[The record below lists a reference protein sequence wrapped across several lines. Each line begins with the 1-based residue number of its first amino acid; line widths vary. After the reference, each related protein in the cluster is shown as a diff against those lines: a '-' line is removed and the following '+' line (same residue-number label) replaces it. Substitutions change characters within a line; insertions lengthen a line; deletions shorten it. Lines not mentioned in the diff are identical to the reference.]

1 MDNETKQALDA
12 MEGRIGKRLDQTDE
26 RIFDVESK
34 LLTAFHGW
42 ANSTDVKLRTFALHE
57 QRLSVLEE
65 RITKLEQQR
74 DTNHGS

>member
-12 MEGRIGKRLDQTDE
+12 MEARIGKRFDQTDG
-26 RIFDVESK
+26 RIFHVESK

-57 QRLSVLEE
+57 QRLSVIEE
-65 RITKLEQQR
+65 RITRLEQQR
-74 DTNHGS
+74 DKNHNA